1 MAHKITIKLILVSF
15 FTLFSIQL
23 NAQCEVENN
32 NFKGGGISAIR
43 SVFQIWTYIYKSRK
57 LYVKRIGLQISR

>member
-32 NFKGGGISAIR
+32 NFKGGGNFCNTICISNMDL
-43 SVFQIWTYIYKSRK
+43 YIQKPETLR
-57 LYVKRIGLQISR
+57 